1 MDTLRSM
8 FLEGS
13 PYAFVSYTHRD
24 EIVLKTLEQIQ
35 QVYNIWWDGEMLAG
49 DRWDSERA
57 MPAIQGCNCVLAFY
71 SHNYVNSVPCRNE
84 IEAALKF
91 DKKIIPVSVEGV
103 SLKQLIQDVEDK
115 LDAENEDLRKIQK
128 LCTEIGGGA
137 KSTEGN
143 KVLYVDLKSE
153 QWADSLYK
161 SLEQYLKPTVY
172 LREWLYKS
180 DDYRIKKEF
189 ETLLENGID
198 PDEGSD
204 ESDETNTEYI
214 FSFLAGF
221 RYAIENK
228 GAVIPENLA
237 DELGR
242 QLMYEYYEESR
253 DITLGDFTW
262 VLYRIMC
269 EIRNIVPFLEKKND
283 YIPKYDARS
292 EETASKTLKWMH
304 DRGILNGTINRIY
317 YDNPNHIMF
326 STYDVVQIVEN
337 LLKYIEKTYPEA
349 IKVFVFG
356 K

>member
-1 MDTLRSM
+1 MDTVRSV
-8 FLEGS
+8 FLEGA

-128 LCTEIGGGA
+128 LCSEIGGGA
-137 KSTEGN
+137 KSTEEN

-214 FSFLAGF
+214 FSFLAGL
-221 RYAIENK
+221 RYAIQNK

-242 QLMYEYYEESR
+242 QLMCEYYEEGC
-253 DITLGDFTW
+253 DITVGEFTW
-262 VLYRIMC
+262 VLYRMMC
-269 EIRNIVPFLEKKND
+269 EIRCIESFLMKKND
-283 YIPKYDARS
+283 YIPNCDAYS
-292 EETASKTLKWMH
+292 EEAASKTLKWMH
-304 DRGILNGTINRIY
+304 DRGILNGTFCSFNC
-317 YDNPNHIMF
+317 DHPNQFIA
-326 STYDVVQIVEN
+326 SICDVVQTVEN

-349 IKVFVFG
+349 IKVFVFE